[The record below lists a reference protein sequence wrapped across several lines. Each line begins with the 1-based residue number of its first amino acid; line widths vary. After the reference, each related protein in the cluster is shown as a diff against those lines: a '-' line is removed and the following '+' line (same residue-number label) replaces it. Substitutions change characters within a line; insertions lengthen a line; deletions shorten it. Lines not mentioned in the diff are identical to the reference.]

1 MSILYTHH
9 YARLVKDL
17 GGGGGGGGGATDG
30 VQNNRCASPRRKPKA
45 RLKMGPVLAIGP

>member
-17 GGGGGGGGGATDG
+17 GGGGGGQLMGFKIIG
-30 VQNNRCASPRRKPKA
+30 VQAQDVSPKRD
-45 RLKMGPVLAIGP
+45 